1 MRGKPCGVVGDCE
14 VSDEREEKGM
24 KKLLVLLMVLL
35 LTLALVGCENDGNYW
50 QSEDYYT
57 QEEVDE
63 LIQNAI
69 DELGEELEDEL
80 PLQYYSKNEVD
91 QLIQNAINNDKN
103 YTQEEVYDIINTLL
117 IDMVDFKY
125 DDMVD
130 ISYDEETKTFT
141 ITQYNQYNEVFSVD
155 TYTIDEIM
163 DELGYDDNEDLLTET
178 FYEDGVH
185 MTVEY
190 AIVDGKAT
198 YMTVCELYDDECETN
213 YPKVTEKTY
222 LTSDRETIVAELKN
236 YIEMM
241 EALYNELT

>member
-1 MRGKPCGVVGDCE
+1 
-14 VSDEREEKGM
+14 M
-24 KKLLVLLMVLL
+24 KKLLALLMAVI
-35 LTLALVGCENDGNYW
+35 LTLALVGCGDT
-50 QSEDYYT
+50 QSQEDYYT

-69 DELGEELEDEL
+69 DELGEEIENEL

-117 IDMVDFKY
+117 IDMIDFKY

-130 ISYDEETKTFT
+130 ISYDEETKIFT

-163 DELGYDDNEDLLTET
+163 DELGYDDKEDLLTET

-222 LTSDRETIVAELKN
+222 LTLDRETIVAELKN

-241 EALYNELT
+241 EALYDELT